1 MFKFLIKWGLILV
14 VAVVVWFT
22 LTGTVRGIYWWMY
35 P

>member
-14 VAVVVWFT
+14 VALVVWT
-22 LTGTVRGIYWWMY
+22 TINGTVQQIYWWMS